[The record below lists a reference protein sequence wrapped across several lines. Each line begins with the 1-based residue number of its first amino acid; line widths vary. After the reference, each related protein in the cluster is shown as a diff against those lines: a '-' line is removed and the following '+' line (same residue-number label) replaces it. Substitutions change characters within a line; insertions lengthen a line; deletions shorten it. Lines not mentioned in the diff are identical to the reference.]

1 MSQILE
7 ASLPLYGGYVL
18 SRADGVVFLKGA
30 IPGEKVEAEITEKKR
45 DYSLALV
52 REVHEPSPHRVEPR
66 CPAFGLCGGC
76 HYQHVSYAGQ
86 LQMKEAVLRD
96 LLKRIGKIET
106 PIDATIESAP
116 WHYRKRVRFKV
127 SRAGKLGFYR
137 PLSHDVVEVEHCYL
151 IDRSLNLILERINS
165 TGLPEGVKEL
175 LIQSGDLVVARVYGE
190 KYVRSEVEKVL
201 AGSGITGVLFDHEG
215 GEEVRS
221 CLDLNG
227 KYYCVTPGAFFQS
240 NWELNRRV
248 VSMISNDIS
257 NIAPGRVVDFYAG
270 GGNFSIPISEATG
283 EVVAVEQSELSY
295 GDAIYNMEI
304 NGIDNV
310 KYIQSPVEKAKLRGR
325 VDAVILDP
333 PRTGISRPLL
343 EKIGKILP
351 QWIYYVSCN
360 PSTLARDLG
369 RLSDMYEIES
379 IRLIDMFPQTYHI
392 ESFAKLRRKEETTG
406 N

>member
-1 MSQILE
+1 MNQILE

-18 SRADGVVFLKGA
+18 SRADGVIFLKGA

-86 LQMKEAVLRD
+86 LQMKESVLRD

-106 PIDATIESAP
+106 PLDATLESSP

-127 SRAGKLGFYR
+127 SKSGRLGFYR
-137 PLSHDVVEVEHCYL
+137 PLSHDVVEVDHCYL
-151 IDRSLNLILERINS
+151 IDMSLNLILERLNG
-165 TGLPEGVKEL
+165 TRLPDGVNEL
-175 LIQSGDLVVARVYGE
+175 LLQSGDLVVARVYGE
-190 KYVRSEVEKVL
+190 NYDQKEVEITL
-201 AGSGITGVLFDHEG
+201 SSSGIAGVIFDREG
-215 GEEVRS
+215 GAEVRS
-221 CLDLNG
+221 CFDLNG
-227 KYYCVTPGAFFQS
+227 MYYCVTPGAFFQS

-248 VSMISNDIS
+248 VSIIVNDIK

-270 GGNFSIPISEATG
+270 GGNFSIPISGVTG
-283 EVVAVEQSELSY
+283 EVVAVEQSELSHL
-295 GDAIYNMEI
+295 DAIYNMEL

-310 KYIQSPVEKAKLRGR
+310 KYIQAPVEKARLREG
-325 VDAVILDP
+325 VDTVILDP
-333 PRTGISRPLL
+333 PRTGISKPLL
-343 EKIGKILP
+343 EKIRKIVP

-392 ESFAKLRRKEETTG
+392 ESLVRLRRKEETPG